1 VSVNLISKHGKIE
14 KDVIMIA
21 KIKKLFAYIFLL
33 AVIISIIYNFW
44 NTTKSLILT
53 ITFIFINFVSL
64 ILCSKRLWLNFVKV
78 KKKTFLRI
86 ELFIFIL
93 TLFFWYVLLYKYLTF
108 ENRTSFILVSFVA
121 LILYL
126 VIREKE

>member
-1 VSVNLISKHGKIE
+1 MSVNLISKHGKIE